1 MTSAVSALNNIHKA
15 GIFGNHESKN
25 EKNLLNLSEVKNM
38 LIVQIVQYKNSKVS
52 FENIDI
58 DNLKLKNEPLSVV
71 SNNDTR
77 ILWNGPKN
85 WLLVSTK
92 KDLLKNISEV
102 FKEQD
107 FAITDL
113 SHSRAII
120 EISGQDVKEVL
131 KKGCPFNFNILE
143 KNNSINS
150 TYNGIAFTA
159 DMIDDKPFKVRIFT
173 LRSFGES
180 LYHSITDSSLEFGYK
195 NIEQVPKLIKISVNR
210 GVGEASKNSKE
221 LDSSVDELSLIV
233 GQQPTINKA
242 SKSVAGFKIRD
253 GMAIGTSVT
262 LRKEQMYNFLTKL
275 IHIVLPR
282 IRDFRGISPNGFDGR
297 GNYNLGL
304 KEQLIFPEVSYDD
317 VTQIRGLD
325 ISIVTTAK
333 TDEEARALLKSFGMP
348 FTAA

>member
-1 MTSAVSALNNIHKA
+1 MTSPVSALNNIHKV

-195 NIEQVPKLIKISVNR
+195 NI
-210 GVGEASKNSKE
+210 
-221 LDSSVDELSLIV
+221 
-233 GQQPTINKA
+233 
-242 SKSVAGFKIRD
+242 
-253 GMAIGTSVT
+253 
-262 LRKEQMYNFLTKL
+262 
-275 IHIVLPR
+275 
-282 IRDFRGISPNGFDGR
+282 
-297 GNYNLGL
+297 
-304 KEQLIFPEVSYDD
+304 
-317 VTQIRGLD
+317 
-325 ISIVTTAK
+325 
-333 TDEEARALLKSFGMP
+333 
-348 FTAA
+348 